1 MCKGK
6 HKKHAIREAE
16 IWNCMEELLYFCD
29 DMKRHILVFAALL
42 VGGVWAQEG
51 TVKVG
56 VALLPQNTWLLN
68 QDDSDA
74 GPNLDYET
82 TWGFA
87 GGITASYNFTDYL
100 GVGLDV
106 LYSSQGQKY
115 KGKLTGLDWTA
126 RTRLN
131 YLKLPL
137 LLRFNT
143 DPNSPVQFSFFI
155 GPQLN
160 YLLSYEDRLEAAS
173 IFGTIEYK
181 ASGTELVSTSLGM
194 SDTEE
199 LTEYAYKRLSFG
211 GALGLGVGFQ
221 LTDELQLSV
230 HFRGD
235 YAFGD
240 AENKNAK
247 VDHTHHGGGLDPYW
261 EVKPKYDASDSG
273 APAGY
278 KRPPTTAI
286 TGGFML
292 GVVYALPMR

>member
-1 MCKGK
+1 MYLCGG
-6 HKKHAIREAE
+6 
-16 IWNCMEELLYFCD
+16 
-29 DMKRHILVFAALL
+29 MKYRIALAAALL
-42 VGGVWAQEG
+42 MGGVWAQEG
-51 TVKVG
+51 TFKIGVVG
-56 VALLPQNTWLLN
+56 LPQITWLLN

-74 GPNLDYET
+74 GPNLDYVS

-87 GGITASYNFTDYL
+87 GGLTAAYNFTDYL

-115 KGKLTGLDWTA
+115 KGTVSGADWTA
-126 RTRLN
+126 QTSLN

-137 LLRFNT
+137 LFRFNS
-143 DPNSPVQFSFFI
+143 DPNSPVQFNFFI

-160 YLLSYEDRLEAAS
+160 YLLSYKDRFESKSS
-173 IFGTIEYK
+173 ISSER
-181 ASGTELVSTSLGM
+181 AEVSGTEYVYTITVGGVSTT
-194 SDTEE
+194 DKEE

-211 GALGLGVGFQ
+211 AALGLGVGFK
-221 LTDELQLSV
+221 LTDELQLTL

-240 AENKNAK
+240 AENKNAEI
-247 VDHTHHGGGLDPYW
+247 DHTSHGGMHQAPYW
-261 EVKPKYDASDSG
+261 EFKPKYSG

-278 KRPPTTAI
+278 KRPSTMAI

-292 GVVYALPMR
+292 GVVYALPTR